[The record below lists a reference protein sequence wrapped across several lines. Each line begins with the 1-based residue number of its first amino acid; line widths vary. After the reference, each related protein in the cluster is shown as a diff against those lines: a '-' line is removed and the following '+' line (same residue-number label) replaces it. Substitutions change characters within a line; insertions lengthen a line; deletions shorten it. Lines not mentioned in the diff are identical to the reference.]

1 MPITYEPTA
10 LERHAA
16 EAISEADDYLDR
28 AASLLDVA
36 ENALLEEER
45 KNAPFVGIANQ
56 YRLIALADLKA
67 EAATLRERLKTRLP
81 A

>member
-10 LERHAA
+10 LEGHAA
-16 EAISEADDYLDR
+16 LAVTEAADYLHR
-28 AASLLDVA
+28 AQSLLDVA
-36 ENALLEEER
+36 EQALLEEER
-45 KNAPFVGIANQ
+45 NHAPHVGITNQ
-56 YRLIALADLKA
+56 YRLIALADLKT